1 VSSRT
6 YAYELHATE
15 PGLKAGAGDS
25 FLSGEQIR
33 AGLRELHMDPGSML
47 PEPSFGNRQIESR
60 DIFIR
65 ASSSLEERSVDL
77 LYMKPAIL
85 HGLDRVG
92 DLDQL
97 AGGFLWLGIAAL
109 SGEFHQ
115 AVSRCAQRTWS
126 GTSPTVRLAPQ
137 KQVDRPSVDC
147 VGSRYPVSHMRYF
160 QAVKAYSARHS
171 WKSDSVRFDRNTR
184 HASSNSTRAWSKVAA
199 VPWVSSLR

>member
-1 VSSRT
+1 MTVHLSRCRISLSSLSDIIGFAPDAAEPAKIVHHQIKCFDRRHLARSRVSSRT

-25 FLSGEQIR
+25 FLS
-33 AGLRELHMDPGSML
+33 A
-47 PEPSFGNRQIESR
+47 NRSAPACVNFTWTPDSCFQSHPLVESR

-97 AGGFLWLGIAAL
+97 AGGFLWVGIAAL

-137 KQVDRPSVDC
+137 KQLTGRPSIVLAA
-147 VGSRYPVSHMRYF
+147 GTRYPPCDISMR
-160 QAVKAYSARHS
+160 
-171 WKSDSVRFDRNTR
+171 
-184 HASSNSTRAWSKVAA
+184 
-199 VPWVSSLR
+199 